1 MKIAFYAPLKSPE
14 HPVPSGDRLMARQ
27 IIACLRRA
35 GHEVELA
42 SELRALLADSA
53 DEAGYAALQSRAEG
67 EIVRLSARWRDEG
80 VPDLW
85 FCYHLYYKAPDL
97 LGPALCKT
105 FGLPYVTVE
114 ASYSHRRNIG
124 IWRDMQAR
132 VLDAIRGA
140 TVNIGLTAR
149 DMQGISEVAPDAA
162 IAPLKPFID
171 DGIFTGN
178 VASPEPY
185 HLVTVAMM
193 RPGDKMESYRAL
205 AASLR
210 QITDLPWRLSVVGDG
225 PARGDVMALFAGFA
239 GSRIEWLGQK
249 QPSDVAK
256 ILARGALYVW
266 PGCGEAYGLA
276 YLEAQAAGLPVV
288 AWATAGVPE
297 VVENGVS
304 GLLTAHG
311 DHAAYAAAIRALL
324 CDEQKRRHMAE
335 DARGRVVNAHSLSAA
350 TQTLDA
356 ILRRHIG
363 ERKQ

>member
-27 IIACLRRA
+27 IIACLRAA
-35 GHEVELA
+35 GHDVNLA
-42 SELRALLADSA
+42 SELRALLSDSA
-53 DEAGYAALQSRAEG
+53 DEAGYAALQSCAEA
-67 EIVRLSARWRDEG
+67 EAARLSALWGEEG

-97 LGPALCKT
+97 IGPVLCKD
-105 FGLPYVTVE
+105 FGMPYVTVE

-124 IWRDMQAR
+124 IWRGMQAK

-149 DMQGISEVAPDAA
+149 DREGIRTVVPEAA
-162 IAPLKPFID
+162 IATLKPFID
-171 DGIFTGN
+171 DEIFTGE
-178 VASPEPY
+178 AAKPEPFR
-185 HLVTVAMM
+185 LVTIAMM

-210 QITDLPWRLSVVGDG
+210 QITDMPWTLSVVGDG
-225 PARGDVMALFAGFA
+225 PARDDVMALFADCA
-239 GSRIEWLGQK
+239 RDRIEWLGQK
-249 QPSDVAK
+249 EPADVAK
-256 ILARGALYVW
+256 ILAKGAVYVW

-304 GLLTAHG
+304 GLLTAPG
-311 DHAAYAAAIRALL
+311 DHAAYAMAIKALL
-324 CDEQKRRHMAE
+324 GDERKRQRMAD
-335 DARGRVVNAHSLSAA
+335 DARTRVRNDHSLSAA
-350 TQTLDA
+350 ARTLDA
-356 ILRRHIG
+356 TLRSHIG

>member
-14 HPVPSGDRLMARQ
+14 HSVPSGDRLMARQ

-35 GHEVELA
+35 GHDVELA
-42 SELRALLADSA
+42 SELRALLGDSA
-53 DEAGYAALQSRAEG
+53 DEAGYAALQDRAKT
-67 EIVRLSARWRDEG
+67 EIAQLSARWREDG

-97 LGPALCKT
+97 IGPALCKI

-124 IWRDMQAR
+124 IWRDMQAK

-149 DMQGISEVAPDAA
+149 DMEGIRAVAPEAA
-162 IAPLKPFID
+162 IATLKPFID
-171 DGIFTGN
+171 DEIFTGKG
-178 VASPEPY
+178 AEPEPFR
-185 HLVTVAMM
+185 LVTVAMM

-210 QITDLPWRLSVVGDG
+210 QITDIPWTLSVVGDG
-225 PARGDVMALFAGFA
+225 PARDDVVALFADFA
-239 GSRIEWLGQK
+239 GDRIEWLGQK
-249 QPSDVAK
+249 EPVDVAK
-256 ILARGALYVW
+256 ILAKGALYVW

-304 GLLTAHG
+304 GLLTTPG
-311 DHAAYAAAIRALL
+311 DHAAYGAAIKDLL
-324 CDEQKRRHMAE
+324 GNEEKRRRMAD
-335 DARGRVVNAHSLSAA
+335 DARNRVRNDHSLSAA
-350 TQTLDA
+350 TRTLDT

-363 ERKQ
+363 ECKL

>member
-27 IIACLRRA
+27 IITCLRRA
-35 GHEVELA
+35 GHDVDLA
-42 SELRALLADSA
+42 SELRALLGDSA
-53 DEAGYAALQSRAEG
+53 DEAGYGALQSRAEA
-67 EIVRLSARWRDEG
+67 EIARLSALWREEG

-97 LGPALCKT
+97 IGPALCET

-124 IWRDMQAR
+124 IWRDMQAK
-132 VLDAIRGA
+132 VLEAIRGA

-149 DMQGISEVAPDAA
+149 DMEGIREVAPEAVMA
-162 IAPLKPFID
+162 TLKPFID
-171 DGIFTGN
+171 DGIFTGK
-178 VASPEPY
+178 AAEPEPFR
-185 HLVTVAMM
+185 LGTVAMM

-210 QITDLPWRLSVVGDG
+210 QITDIPWTLSVVGDG
-225 PARGDVMALFAGFA
+225 PVRDDVMAFFADFAGE
-239 GSRIEWLGQK
+239 RIEWLGQK
-249 QPSDVAK
+249 QPIDVAK
-256 ILARGALYVW
+256 ILARGAVYVW

-297 VVENGVS
+297 VVENGIS
-304 GLLTAHG
+304 GLLTAPG
-311 DHAAYAAAIRALL
+311 DHAAYAAAIMDLL
-324 CDEQKRRHMAE
+324 GNEQKRQRMAD
-335 DARGRVVNAHSLSAA
+335 DARSRVRNDHSLSAA
-350 TQTLDA
+350 TRTLDA
-356 ILRRHIG
+356 ILQRHIG
-363 ERKQ
+363 ARKQ

>member
-35 GHEVELA
+35 GHDVELA
-42 SELRALLADSA
+42 SELRALLGNSA
-53 DEAGYAALQSRAEG
+53 DETGYAALQGQAKAE
-67 EIVRLSARWRDEG
+67 VARLSGRWREARA
-80 VPDLW
+80 PDLW

-97 LGPALCKT
+97 IGPELCRT

-114 ASYSHRRNIG
+114 ASYSRRRNIG
-124 IWRDMQAR
+124 IWHDMQVR

-149 DMQGISEVAPDAA
+149 DMEGIHEVASDAA
-162 IAPLKPFID
+162 MAMLKPFID
-171 DGIFTGN
+171 DEIFTGE
-178 VASPEPY
+178 ATEPEPFR
-185 HLVTVAMM
+185 LVTVAMM

-210 QITDLPWRLSVVGDG
+210 QITDTPWTLSVVGDG
-225 PARGDVMALFAGFA
+225 PARADVMALFADFA
-239 GSRIEWLGQK
+239 GDRIEWLGQK
-249 QPSDVAK
+249 EPTDVVK

-304 GLLTAHG
+304 GLLTTPG
-311 DHAAYAAAIRALL
+311 DHAAYAAAIRYLL
-324 CDEQKRRHMAE
+324 GKEQERRRMAD
-335 DARGRVVNAHSLSAA
+335 DARNRVRNDHSLSAA
-350 TQTLDA
+350 TRTLDA

-363 ERKQ
+363 ERGQ